1 MTEHMV
7 AARQW
12 ADEAGRTL
20 ESRYYLTIDPVEVQG
35 FVFEIY
41 GVRITRD
48 DGTETEVPGLT
59 MSANR
64 IEKLIQLLSE
74 NQVGP
79 DSLADVIADWL

>member
-7 AARQW
+7 ATRQW
-12 ADEAGRTL
+12 ADEVGRTL

-35 FVFEIY
+35 FVFEVY

-48 DGTETEVPGLT
+48 DGTETAVPGLT